1 MFLTIKKIPKVSWS
15 SDETFNLKPKLSTLF
30 FLCFGLILFGFGEAL
45 VVISFLG
52 NSPWTVMA
60 QGISIKSGLSI
71 GVVTFIVSV
80 VVLSFVSVVV
90 LSLWFFLKQKPGL
103 GTIFNIVIIAVMLDV
118 TIALIP
124 TPETY
129 IMKLL
134 MAALGVMIVGVGSG
148 IYLIANLGPGPR
160 DGLMTG
166 LQKKTNLPI
175 AAVRAFI
182 EISVASVGWYLGGTL
197 GVGTL
202 MFAFGI
208 GPCIAL
214 SLYLIDKMMN

>member
-15 SDETFNLKPKLSTLF
+15 SYETFNLKPKLSTLF

-80 VVLSFVSVVV
+80 VVLF
-90 LSLWFFLKQKPGL
+90 LWFFLKQKPGL

-160 DGLMTG
+160 DGFNDWIT
-166 LQKKTNLPI
+166 KKN
-175 AAVRAFI
+175 
-182 EISVASVGWYLGGTL
+182 
-197 GVGTL
+197 
-202 MFAFGI
+202 
-208 GPCIAL
+208 
-214 SLYLIDKMMN
+214 

>member
-1 MFLTIKKIPKVSWS
+1 MFLTIKNIPKVSWS
-15 SDETFNLKPKLSTLF
+15 SQETFNLKPKLSTLF

-45 VVISFLG
+45 VVISFIG

-60 QGISIKSGLSI
+60 QGISINSGLSI
-71 GVVTFIVSV
+71 GIVTFIVSV
-80 VVLSFVSVVV
+80 VVLSS
-90 LSLWFFLKQKPGL
+90 WFFLKQKPGL
-103 GTIFNIVIIAVMLDV
+103 GTIFNIVIIAAMLDI

-134 MAALGVMIVGVGSG
+134 MAAVGVMIVGVGSG

-175 AAVRAFI
+175 ASVSAFI
-182 EISVASVGWYLGGTL
+182 EISVASVGWFLGGTI

-208 GPCIAL
+208 GPCIAF
-214 SLYLIDKMMN
+214 SLYVIDRIMN

>member
-1 MFLTIKKIPKVSWS
+1 MFLTIKKIPKFSWS

-80 VVLSFVSVVV
+80 VVLS
-90 LSLWFFLKQKPGL
+90 LWYFLKQKPGL

-148 IYLIANLGPGPR
+148 VYLIANLGPGPR

-166 LQKKTNLPI
+166 LQKKN
-175 AAVRAFI
+175 
-182 EISVASVGWYLGGTL
+182 
-197 GVGTL
+197 
-202 MFAFGI
+202 
-208 GPCIAL
+208 
-214 SLYLIDKMMN
+214 

>member
-15 SDETFNLKPKLSTLF
+15 SEETFNKKPKLSTLF
-30 FLCFGLILFGFGEAL
+30 FLCFGLILFGIGEAL

-80 VVLSFVSVVV
+80 VVLS
-90 LSLWFFLKQKPGL
+90 LWYFLKQKPGL

-118 TIALIP
+118 TIALIS

-129 IMKLL
+129 IMKLF
-134 MAALGVMIVGVGSG
+134 MAALGVMIVGIGSG

-182 EISVASVGWYLGGTL
+182 EISVASIGWYLGGTL
-197 GVGTL
+197 GIGTL
-202 MFAFGI
+202 LFAFGI

-214 SLYLIDKMMN
+214 NLYLIDKMMN

>member
-15 SDETFNLKPKLSTLF
+15 SEETFNLKPKLSTLF

-80 VVLSFVSVVV
+80 VVLS
-90 LSLWFFLKQKPGL
+90 LWFFLKQKPGL
-103 GTIFNIVIIAVMLDV
+103 GTMFNIIIIAVMLDV

-160 DGLMTG
+160 DGLMIG
-166 LQKKTNLPI
+166 LQEISNLPI
-175 AAVRAFI
+175 AAVRAFL
-182 EISVASVGWYLGGTL
+182 EISVVAVGWYLGGTV
-197 GVGTL
+197 GIGTL
-202 MFAFGI
+202 LFAFGI
-208 GPCIAL
+208 GPAVAL
-214 SLYLIDKMMN
+214 GLFLVDKIFNR

>member
-1 MFLTIKKIPKVSWS
+1 MFLTIKNIPKVSWS
-15 SDETFNLKPKLSTLF
+15 SQETFNLKPKLSTLF

-45 VVISFLG
+45 VVISFIG

-60 QGISIKSGLSI
+60 QGISINSGLSI
-71 GVVTFIVSV
+71 GIVTFIVSV
-80 VVLSFVSVVV
+80 VVLSS
-90 LSLWFFLKQKPGL
+90 WFFLKQKPGL
-103 GTIFNIVIIAVMLDV
+103 GTIFNIVIIAAMLDI

-134 MAALGVMIVGVGSG
+134 MAAGGVIIVGVGSG

-182 EISVASVGWYLGGTL
+182 EISVASVVWYLGGTI

-208 GPCIAL
+208 GPCIAFC
-214 SLYLIDKMMN
+214 LYIIDKIMN

>member
-80 VVLSFVSVVV
+80 VVLS
-90 LSLWFFLKQKPGL
+90 LWFLLKQKPGL

-124 TPETY
+124 TPETS

-182 EISVASVGWYLGGTL
+182 EISVALVGLYLGGTL
-197 GVGTL
+197 GIGTL

-214 SLYLIDKMMN
+214 SLYIIDKMMN

>member
-15 SDETFNLKPKLSTLF
+15 SDKTFNLKPKLSTLF

-80 VVLSFVSVVV
+80 VVLS
-90 LSLWFFLKQKPGL
+90 LWYFLKQKPGL

-148 IYLIANLGPGPR
+148 VYLIANLGPGPR
-160 DGLMTG
+160 DGLMIG
-166 LQKKTNLPI
+166 LQHKTNFPI

-182 EISVASVGWYLGGTL
+182 EISVVSIGWYLGGTV

-202 MFAFGI
+202 LFAFGI
-208 GPCIAL
+208 GPAVAL
-214 SLYLIDKMMN
+214 GLFLVNKLFNN

>member
-1 MFLTIKKIPKVSWS
+1 MFLSIKKIPKVSWS

-30 FLCFGLILFGFGEAL
+30 FLCFGLIFFGFGEAL

-71 GVVTFIVSV
+71 GVVTF
-80 VVLSFVSVVV
+80 FVSVVV
-90 LSLWFFLKQKPGL
+90 LSLWYFLKQKPGL

-118 TIALIP
+118 TIALIQ

-148 IYLIANLGPGPR
+148 VYLIANLGPGPR

-214 SLYLIDKMMN
+214 SLFLIDRNMN

>member
-80 VVLSFVSVVV
+80 VVLS
-90 LSLWFFLKQKPGL
+90 LWYFLKQKPGL

-129 IMKLL
+129 IMKLF
-134 MAALGVMIVGVGSG
+134 MAALGVMIVGIGSG
-148 IYLIANLGPGPR
+148 VYLIANLGPGPR

-182 EISVASVGWYLGGTL
+182 EISVALVGWYLGGTL
-197 GVGTL
+197 GIGTL

-214 SLYLIDKMMN
+214 CLYLIDKMMN

>member
-1 MFLTIKKIPKVSWS
+1 MFLTIKNIPKVSWS
-15 SDETFNLKPKLSTLF
+15 SHETFNLKPKLSTLF

-45 VVISFLG
+45 VVISFIG

-60 QGISIKSGLSI
+60 QGISINSGLSI
-71 GVVTFIVSV
+71 GIVTFIVSV
-80 VVLSFVSVVV
+80 VVLSS
-90 LSLWFFLKQKPGL
+90 WFFLKQKPGL
-103 GTIFNIVIIAVMLDV
+103 GTIFNIVIIAAMLDI

-134 MAALGVMIVGVGSG
+134 MAAVGVMIVGVGSG

-182 EISVASVGWYLGGTL
+182 EISVASVAVSYTHLTL
-197 GVGTL
+197 PTK
-202 MFAFGI
+202 A
-208 GPCIAL
+208 
-214 SLYLIDKMMN
+214 

>member
-1 MFLTIKKIPKVSWS
+1 MFLTIKNIPKVSWS
-15 SDETFNLKPKLSTLF
+15 SHETFNLKPKLSTLF

-45 VVISFLG
+45 VVISFIG

-60 QGISIKSGLSI
+60 QGISINSGLSI
-71 GVVTFIVSV
+71 GIVTFIVSV
-80 VVLSFVSVVV
+80 VVLSS
-90 LSLWFFLKQKPGL
+90 WFFLKQKPGL
-103 GTIFNIVIIAVMLDV
+103 GTIFNIVIIAAMLDI

-134 MAALGVMIVGVGSG
+134 MAAGGVMIVGVGSG

-175 AAVRAFI
+175 AAVISFI
-182 EISVASVGWYLGGTL
+182 EISVASVGWYLGGTI
-197 GVGTL
+197 GIGTL

-208 GPCIAL
+208 GPCIAF
-214 SLYLIDKMMN
+214 SLYIIDRIMD

>member
-45 VVISFLG
+45 VDISFLG
-52 NSPWTVMA
+52 NTPWTVMA

-71 GVVTFIVSV
+71 GVVTFI
-80 VVLSFVSVVV
+80 VSVVV

-118 TIALIP
+118 TIALIQ

-148 IYLIANLGPGPR
+148 VYLIANLGPGPR

-166 LQKKTNLPI
+166 LQKKNQ
-175 AAVRAFI
+175 
-182 EISVASVGWYLGGTL
+182 SSN
-197 GVGTL
+197 
-202 MFAFGI
+202 
-208 GPCIAL
+208 C
-214 SLYLIDKMMN
+214 SC

>member
-1 MFLTIKKIPKVSWS
+1 MFLTIKNIPKVSWS
-15 SDETFNLKPKLSTLF
+15 SQETFNLKPKLSTLF

-45 VVISFLG
+45 VVISFIG

-60 QGISIKSGLSI
+60 QGISINSGLSI
-71 GVVTFIVSV
+71 GIVTFIVSV
-80 VVLSFVSVVV
+80 VVLCS
-90 LSLWFFLKQKPGL
+90 WFFLKQKPGL
-103 GTIFNIVIIAVMLDV
+103 GTIFNIVIIAAMLDI

-134 MAALGVMIVGVGSG
+134 MAAVGVMIVGVGSG

-175 AAVRAFI
+175 AAVRSFI
-182 EISVASVGWYLGGTL
+182 EIFVASVGWYLGGTI
-197 GVGTL
+197 GIGTL

-214 SLYLIDKMMN
+214 SLYIIERIMN

>member
-1 MFLTIKKIPKVSWS
+1 MFLTIKNIPKVSWS
-15 SDETFNLKPKLSTLF
+15 SQETFNLKPKLSTLF

-45 VVISFLG
+45 VVISFIG

-60 QGISIKSGLSI
+60 QGISINSGLSI
-71 GVVTFIVSV
+71 GTVTFIVSV
-80 VVLSFVSVVV
+80 VVLSS
-90 LSLWFFLKQKPGL
+90 WFFLKQKPGL
-103 GTIFNIVIIAVMLDV
+103 GTIFNIVIIAAMLDI

-134 MAALGVMIVGVGSG
+134 MAAVGVMIVGVGSG

-166 LQKKTNLPI
+166 LQKKTNEYENTGY
-175 AAVRAFI
+175 R
-182 EISVASVGWYLGGTL
+182 
-197 GVGTL
+197 
-202 MFAFGI
+202 
-208 GPCIAL
+208 
-214 SLYLIDKMMN
+214 

>member
-1 MFLTIKKIPKVSWS
+1 MVIANQS
-15 SDETFNLKPKLSTLF
+15 SYFWQLP
-30 FLCFGLILFGFGEAL
+30 
-45 VVISFLG
+45 
-52 NSPWTVMA
+52 
-60 QGISIKSGLSI
+60 
-71 GVVTFIVSV
+71 
-80 VVLSFVSVVV
+80 
-90 LSLWFFLKQKPGL
+90 
-103 GTIFNIVIIAVMLDV
+103 FNIVIIAVMLDV

-197 GVGTL
+197 GIGTL

-214 SLYLIDKMMN
+214 SLHLIDKIMN

>member
-80 VVLSFVSVVV
+80 VVLS
-90 LSLWFFLKQKPGL
+90 LWYFLKQKPGL
-103 GTIFNIVIIAVMLDV
+103 GTIFNIVIIAAMLDI
-118 TIALIP
+118 TIAFIP

-175 AAVRAFI
+175 AALRAFI
-182 EISVASVGWYLGGTL
+182 EISVASIGFDL
-197 GVGTL
+197 GVNVGVVTL
-202 MFAFGI
+202 MFAFGN

>member
-80 VVLSFVSVVV
+80 VVLS
-90 LSLWFFLKQKPGL
+90 LWYFLKQKPGL
-103 GTIFNIVIIAVMLDV
+103 GTISVSYTHL
-118 TIALIP
+118 TLP
-124 TPETY
+124 TSD
-129 IMKLL
+129 L
-134 MAALGVMIVGVGSG
+134 V
-148 IYLIANLGPGPR
+148 
-160 DGLMTG
+160 
-166 LQKKTNLPI
+166 
-175 AAVRAFI
+175 
-182 EISVASVGWYLGGTL
+182 
-197 GVGTL
+197 
-202 MFAFGI
+202 
-208 GPCIAL
+208 
-214 SLYLIDKMMN
+214 

>member
-1 MFLTIKKIPKVSWS
+1 MFLSIKKIPVVGWS
-15 SDETFNLKPKLSTLF
+15 SKETFNFKPKISTF
-30 FLCFGLILFGFGEAL
+30 SYLCFGLMLFGFGEAL
-45 VVISFLG
+45 LVVSTTG
-52 NSPWTVMA
+52 NSPWTVLA
-60 QGISIKSGLSI
+60 EGASIITDLSI
-71 GVVTFIVSV
+71 GVATFFISV
-80 VVLSFVSVVV
+80 GV

-103 GTIFNIVIIAVMLDV
+103 GTIFNIVIIAAMLDI

-134 MAALGVMIVGVGSG
+134 MAAVGVMIVGVGSG

-166 LQKKTNLPI
+166 LQKQTNLPI

-182 EISVASVGWYLGGTL
+182 EISVASVGWYLGGTI

-208 GPCIAL
+208 GPCIAF
-214 SLYLIDKMMN
+214 SLYIIDRIMN

>member
-60 QGISIKSGLSI
+60 QGISINSGLSI
-71 GVVTFIVSV
+71 GIVTFIVSV
-80 VVLSFVSVVV
+80 VVLSS
-90 LSLWFFLKQKPGL
+90 WFFLKQKPGL
-103 GTIFNIVIIAVMLDV
+103 GTIFNIVIIAAMLDI

-134 MAALGVMIVGVGSG
+134 MAAVGVMIVGVGSG
-148 IYLIANLGPGPR
+148 IYLIANLAPWPR
-160 DGLMTG
+160 DGLKTC

-175 AAVRAFI
+175 AVVRAII
-182 EISVASVGWYLGGTL
+182 EISVASVGWYLGGTI
-197 GVGTL
+197 GIGTL

-214 SLYLIDKMMN
+214 SLYIIDRIMN

>member
-1 MFLTIKKIPKVSWS
+1 MTMHWVPNRLAS
-15 SDETFNLKPKLSTLF
+15 LL
-30 FLCFGLILFGFGEAL
+30 
-45 VVISFLG
+45 
-52 NSPWTVMA
+52 
-60 QGISIKSGLSI
+60 IKSGLSI
-71 GVVTFIVSV
+71 GVVTFI
-80 VVLSFVSVVV
+80 VSVVV

-214 SLYLIDKMMN
+214 GLYLVDKIFD

>member
-1 MFLTIKKIPKVSWS
+1 MFLTIKNIPKVSWS
-15 SDETFNLKPKLSTLF
+15 SQETFNLKPKLSTLF

-45 VVISFLG
+45 VVISFIG

-60 QGISIKSGLSI
+60 QGISINSGLSI
-71 GVVTFIVSV
+71 GIVTFIVSV
-80 VVLSFVSVVV
+80 VVLSS
-90 LSLWFFLKQKPGL
+90 WFFLKQKPGL
-103 GTIFNIVIIAVMLDV
+103 GTIFNIVIIAAMLDI

-134 MAALGVMIVGVGSG
+134 MAALGVMVVGVGSG

-175 AAVRAFI
+175 AAVRAVI
-182 EISVASVGWYLGGTL
+182 EISVASVGWYLGGTI

-208 GPCIAL
+208 GPCIAF
-214 SLYLIDKMMN
+214 SLYIIDRIMN

>member
-1 MFLTIKKIPKVSWS
+1 MFLTIKNIPKVSWS
-15 SDETFNLKPKLSTLF
+15 SQETFNLKPKLSTLF

-45 VVISFLG
+45 VVISFIG

-60 QGISIKSGLSI
+60 QGISINSGLSI
-71 GVVTFIVSV
+71 GIVTFIVSV
-80 VVLSFVSVVV
+80 VVLSS
-90 LSLWFFLKQKPGL
+90 WFFLKQKPGL
-103 GTIFNIVIIAVMLDV
+103 GTIFNIVIIAAMLDI

-134 MAALGVMIVGVGSG
+134 MAAVGVMIVGVGSG

-166 LQKKTNLPI
+166 LQRVTKYPI
-175 AAVRAFI
+175 AWVRVCL
-182 EISVASVGWYLGGTL
+182 EVTVVTSGWILGGTVGL
-197 GVGTL
+197 GTL
-202 MFAFGI
+202 LFAFGI
-208 GPCIAL
+208 GPAVAL
-214 SLYLIDKMMN
+214 GLHLVTKLNR

>member
-71 GVVTFIVSV
+71 GVVTFI
-80 VVLSFVSVVV
+80 VSVVV

-182 EISVASVGWYLGGTL
+182 EISVASVCL
-197 GVGTL
+197 
-202 MFAFGI
+202 
-208 GPCIAL
+208 
-214 SLYLIDKMMN
+214 LYTSDAADE

>member
-1 MFLTIKKIPKVSWS
+1 MFLTIKNIPKVSWS
-15 SDETFNLKPKLSTLF
+15 SHETFNLKPKLSTLF

-45 VVISFLG
+45 VVISFIG

-60 QGISIKSGLSI
+60 QGISINSGLSI
-71 GVVTFIVSV
+71 GIVTFIVSV
-80 VVLSFVSVVV
+80 VVLSS
-90 LSLWFFLKQKPGL
+90 WYFLKQKPGL
-103 GTIFNIVIIAVMLDV
+103 GTIFNIVIIAAMLDI

-134 MAALGVMIVGVGSG
+134 MAAGGVMIVGVGSG

-175 AAVRAFI
+175 AVVRAII
-182 EISVASVGWYLGGTL
+182 EISVASVGWYLGGTI
-197 GVGTL
+197 GIGTL

-214 SLYLIDKMMN
+214 SLYIIDRIMN

>member
-1 MFLTIKKIPKVSWS
+1 MCIR
-15 SDETFNLKPKLSTLF
+15 DR
-30 FLCFGLILFGFGEAL
+30 
-45 VVISFLG
+45 
-52 NSPWTVMA
+52 
-60 QGISIKSGLSI
+60 
-71 GVVTFIVSV
+71 SV
-80 VVLSFVSVVV
+80 VVLSS
-90 LSLWFFLKQKPGL
+90 WFFLKQKPGL
-103 GTIFNIVIIAVMLDV
+103 GTIFNIVIIAAMLDI

-134 MAALGVMIVGVGSG
+134 MAAGGVMIVGVGSG

-175 AAVRAFI
+175 ASVRAFI
-182 EISVASVGWYLGGTL
+182 EISVASVGWYLGGTI

-208 GPCIAL
+208 GPCIAF
-214 SLYLIDKMMN
+214 SLYIIDRIMN

>member
-15 SDETFNLKPKLSTLF
+15 SNETFNLKPKFLTLF
-30 FLCFGLILFGFGEAL
+30 YLCFGLILFGFGEAL

-60 QGISIKSGLSI
+60 HGISIKSGLSI

-80 VVLSFVSVVV
+80 VVLS
-90 LSLWFFLKQKPGL
+90 LWYFLKQKPGL
-103 GTIFNIVIIAVMLDV
+103 GTLFNIIIIAVMLDV
-118 TIALIP
+118 TITLIP
-124 TPETY
+124 TPDAY

-134 MAALGVMIVGVGSG
+134 MAALGIVIVGIGSG

-166 LQKKTNLPI
+166 LQIKTNLPI

-214 SLYLIDKMMN
+214 SLFLIDKIMN

>member
-30 FLCFGLILFGFGEAL
+30 FLCFGLIFFGFGEAL

-71 GVVTFIVSV
+71 GVVTF
-80 VVLSFVSVVV
+80 FVSVVV
-90 LSLWFFLKQKPGL
+90 LSLWYFLKQKPGL

-129 IMKLL
+129 IMKLF
-134 MAALGVMIVGVGSG
+134 MATLGIMIVGVGSG

-182 EISVASVGWYLGGTL
+182 EISVASIGWYLGGTL

>member
-1 MFLTIKKIPKVSWS
+1 MFLTIKNIPKVSWS
-15 SDETFNLKPKLSTLF
+15 SHETFNLKPKLSTLF

-45 VVISFLG
+45 VVISFIG

-60 QGISIKSGLSI
+60 QGISINSGLSI
-71 GVVTFIVSV
+71 GIVTFIVSV
-80 VVLSFVSVVV
+80 VVLSS
-90 LSLWFFLKQKPGL
+90 WFLLKQKPGL
-103 GTIFNIVIIAVMLDV
+103 GTIFNIVIIAAMLDI

-134 MAALGVMIVGVGSG
+134 MAALGIMIVGVGSG

-175 AAVRAFI
+175 AAVRA
-182 EISVASVGWYLGGTL
+182 
-197 GVGTL
+197 
-202 MFAFGI
+202 
-208 GPCIAL
+208 L
-214 SLYLIDKMMN
+214 SLIHI

>member
-1 MFLTIKKIPKVSWS
+1 M
-15 SDETFNLKPKLSTLF
+15 
-30 FLCFGLILFGFGEAL
+30 
-45 VVISFLG
+45 
-52 NSPWTVMA
+52 
-60 QGISIKSGLSI
+60 
-71 GVVTFIVSV
+71 
-80 VVLSFVSVVV
+80 
-90 LSLWFFLKQKPGL
+90 SLWYFLKQKPGL

-118 TIALIP
+118 TISLIP

-175 AAVRAFI
+175 AVVRAFI

-197 GVGTL
+197 GIGTL